1 MGTGRRL
8 PSGRVAQPATRGS
21 SPSSSAVHSTCFLNS
36 LDVALPG
43 VIIGMASGVHTY
55 FAKQPRLAIGAV
67 LRCASTL
74 IAEPSFALI
83 H

>member
-1 MGTGRRL
+1 
-8 PSGRVAQPATRGS
+8 
-21 SPSSSAVHSTCFLNS
+21 
-36 LDVALPG
+36 
-43 VIIGMASGVHTY
+43 MASGVHTY